1 MPNAPHTFQHI
12 LNKLL
17 LGGALCLFALT
28 PLHAEERPSES
39 QEPIKISADRLLV
52 NEKQGVSRYQG
63 NVLVNQGSL
72 QLQGEQIEIVHPGN
86 QLQKIEILGKPARF
100 QRVDA
105 STQNLTRGEAEKII
119 YQADKDILTFIGN
132 ARVEENGKHQISGSK
147 LVYDLQKQ
155 TLQAQSDSQKQN
167 RVEVILVPEQKNK

>member
-1 MPNAPHTFQHI
+1 MSNASHTIRHT

-17 LGGALCLFALT
+17 FGGVLCLFTLA

-39 QEPIKISADRLLV
+39 QEPIKISADRLMV

-86 QLQKIEILGKPARF
+86 QLKKIEILGKPARF
-100 QRVDA
+100 QRMDI
-105 STQNLTRGEAEKII
+105 STQSLTRGEADKII
-119 YQADKDILTFIGN
+119 YQAEKDILTFIGN

-167 RVEVILVPEQKNK
+167 RVEVILVPEQKKQ